1 MEYSAVGAGY
11 GFSDFV
17 RREFLEA
24 SEHLMEDQFR
34 IRCDVS
40 VPAKSW
46 TEDRPPPLSDLQ
58 RHLGNLLA
66 AGQGADVAFRVAGE
80 TLSAHRCGLAAQSPV
95 FSAEFFGAT
104 SRGGGAAAATATT
117 AAAAGDCCIRIHGML
132 ARVFE
137 ALLHFIYTDS
147 LPETTELAEEPM
159 MAEQLLEAADRYGV
173 QRLKLICEEE
183 LSGGVNGNTVAK
195 MLRLAVR
202 HRCRT
207 LREACIEFL

>member
-66 AGQGADVAFRVAGE
+66 AGQGADVAFRVA
-80 TLSAHRCGLAAQSPV
+80 
-95 FSAEFFGAT
+95 
-104 SRGGGAAAATATT
+104 
-117 AAAAGDCCIRIHGML
+117 
-132 ARVFE
+132 
-137 ALLHFIYTDS
+137 DS